1 MIITRDDAASRQR
14 GVVRS
19 AFLGGAL
26 FVAASL
32 PAGAAEGVASFYGRS
47 EHGGPT
53 ASGERFNMHAMT
65 AAHRTAPLGS
75 HMRVTNLKN
84 GRSVV
89 VRIND
94 RGPFVRG
101 RIIDLSQAAANELGF
116 VGAGLTRVALETVTA
131 GEGNAST
138 RVASESNAATRVAA
152 AEEPETTG
160 STPEGRK
167 ARHAAAKPA
176 DKAQEK
182 AAEKPA
188 APSDEVKVALE
199 ERDAYIMNRNR
210 AAN

>member
-131 GEGNAST
+131 GE
-138 RVASESNAATRVAA
+138 SNAATRVAA

-160 STPEGRK
+160 SVPAGRK
-167 ARHAAAKPA
+167 DRHAAAKPA

-182 AAEKPA
+182 AAEA
-188 APSDEVKVALE
+188 SDEVKVALE

>member
-19 AFLGGAL
+19 AFLGCAL
-26 FVAASL
+26 FFAASL
-32 PAGAAEGVASFYGRS
+32 PAFAAEGVASFYGRS

-65 AAHRTAPLGS
+65 AAHRSAPLGS

-101 RIIDLSQAAANELGF
+101 RIIDLSHAAANELGF
-116 VGAGLTRVALETVTA
+116 VGAGLTRVSLETVTA
-131 GEGNAST
+131 GEST
-138 RVASESNAATRVAA
+138 APTRVAA

-160 STPEGRK
+160 SVPAGRK
-167 ARHAAAKPA
+167 DRHAA
-176 DKAQEK
+176 KAPEK
-182 AAEKPA
+182 AAE
-188 APSDEVKVALE
+188 PSDEVKVALA
-199 ERDAYIMNRNR
+199 ERDAYLVNRNH
-210 AAN
+210 APN

>member
-19 AFLGGAL
+19 VFLGGAL
-26 FVAASL
+26 FFAASL

-101 RIIDLSQAAANELGF
+101 RIIDLSQAAASELGF
-116 VGAGLTRVALETVTA
+116 VGAGLTRVSLETVTA
-131 GEGNAST
+131 GETS
-138 RVASESNAATRVAA
+138 SPTRVAA

-160 STPEGRK
+160 SVPAGHK
-167 ARHAAAKPA
+167 DRHAA
-176 DKAQEK
+176 KAPEK
-182 AAEKPA
+182 AADPNE
-188 APSDEVKVALE
+188 EIRIALA
-199 ERDAYIMNRNR
+199 ERDAFLVNRNR
-210 AAN
+210 SSN

>member
-19 AFLGGAL
+19 VFLGGAL
-26 FVAASL
+26 FFAASL
-32 PAGAAEGVASFYGRS
+32 PAFAAEGVASFYGRS

-101 RIIDLSQAAANELGF
+101 RIIDLSQAAAGELGF
-116 VGAGLTRVALETVTA
+116 VGAGLTRVSLETVTA
-131 GEGNAST
+131 GE
-138 RVASESNAATRVAA
+138 SNTATRVAA
-152 AEEPETTG
+152 VDEPETTG
-160 STPEGRK
+160 SVPTGHK
-167 ARHAAAKPA
+167 GRHAGKT
-176 DKAQEK
+176 
-182 AAEKPA
+182 AEKPA

-199 ERDAYIMNRNR
+199 ERDAYLVNRNR